1 MLSPPIEGERPAM
14 DRSETWKRRSVL
26 AMNTFGFTVMFAVW
40 VIFAIVGLQIRRE
53 LTLSET
59 EFAVLVAL
67 PVLTG
72 SLLRLPVGM
81 ATDWWG
87 GRPLFTGLLAFTA
100 VPLLL
105 LTVATAYWQ
114 YLVLGLFLGLAGT
127 SFAIGVAYTS
137 AWFPQRQQGTALGIF
152 GAGNTGASL
161 TKLLAPALMTAV
173 PAGGIAFVPAG
184 WRFVP
189 FVYALAVLVSAA
201 IYWRFTYTDHGHHKK
216 ASLGEMLSPLRQ
228 IRVWR
233 FSLYY
238 FLVFGGYVA
247 LSLWLPKYYMD
258 VYGLELRTAALLTAI
273 FVFPSGIIRAPG
285 GWLSDRFGA
294 RTVMYGVLGTCV
306 VVSFL
311 LMFPDVHL
319 SFHVPPRYAAEVGGK
334 LEVSLRVGPGLFTA
348 LVFVLGLAMGIGKA
362 AVYKHIP
369 HYFPDRV
376 GAVGGLVGVIGGLG
390 GFVMPILFGA
400 LAQRTG
406 LPTTTFMFLFV
417 VSLASL
423 VWMLLV
429 VHRIAR
435 EAAPRVAE
443 ELDRADR
450 LEVASAELAAGGEL
464 AFAEQLRRWQ
474 ERRRAAVAAGSE

>member
-1 MLSPPIEGERPAM
+1 MT
-14 DRSETWKRRSVL
+14 RSETWKRNSVL

-40 VIFAIVGLQIRRE
+40 VVFAIVGLQIRKE
-53 LTLSET
+53 LSLTET
-59 EFAVLVAL
+59 EFALLVAL

-81 ATDWWG
+81 ATDWYG
-87 GRPLFTGLLAFTA
+87 GRPLFTALLAFTA

-105 LTVATAYWQ
+105 LSAADRYWQ
-114 YLVLGLFLGLAGT
+114 YLVLGLLIGLAGT
-127 SFAIGVAYTS
+127 SFAVGIAYTS
-137 AWFPQRQQGTALGIF
+137 AWFPQRLQGTALGIF

-173 PAGGIAFVPAG
+173 PAGGVAFVPGG

-189 FVYALAVLVSAA
+189 FVYAIAVLVAA
-201 IYWRFTYTDHGHHKK
+201 AVYWTFTYTDHSHRKK
-216 ASLGEMLSPLRQ
+216 ASLGEMLAPLRHV
-228 IRVWR
+228 RVWR
-233 FSLYY
+233 FGLYY

-258 VYGLELRTAALLTAI
+258 VYGFDLRAAALLTAI

-306 VVSFL
+306 VTSAI
-311 LMFPDVHL
+311 LMVPDVRL
-319 SFHVPPRYAAEVGGK
+319 AFSVPARYAATAGAAQ
-334 LEVSLRVGPGLFTA
+334 LSLRIGPGLFTA

-362 AVYKHIP
+362 AVFKHIP

-406 LPTTTFMFLFV
+406 LPTTTFMFVFAL
-417 VSLASL
+417 SLASL
-423 VWMLLV
+423 VWMIV
-429 VHRIAR
+429 VIHQLTRA
-435 EAAPRVAE
+435 AAPRVAE
-443 ELDRADR
+443 EL
-450 LEVASAELAAGGEL
+450 ESGG
-464 AFAEQLRRWQ
+464 
-474 ERRRAAVAAGSE
+474 

>member
-1 MLSPPIEGERPAM
+1 ME
-14 DRSETWKRRSVL
+14 RSETWKRSSVL

-40 VIFAIVGLQIRRE
+40 VVFAIVGLQIRRE
-53 LTLSET
+53 LSLTDT

-87 GRPLFTGLLAFTA
+87 GRPLFTALLAFTA

-105 LTVATAYWQ
+105 LTAADRYWQ
-114 YLVLGLFLGLAGT
+114 YLVLGLFIGLSGT
-127 SFAIGVAYTS
+127 SFAIGIAYTS
-137 AWFPQRQQGTALGIF
+137 AWFPQKLQGTALGIF

-161 TKLLAPALMTAV
+161 TKLLAPGLMTVV
-173 PAGGIAFVPAG
+173 PAGGVAFVPGG

-189 FVYALAVLVSAA
+189 FVYAVAVLVAA
-201 IYWRFTYTDHGHHKK
+201 AVYWSFTYTDHAHRKK
-216 ASLGEMLSPLRQ
+216 ASLREMLAPLGHV
-228 IRVWR
+228 RVWR
-233 FSLYY
+233 FGLYY

-258 VYGLELRTAALLTAI
+258 VYGFDLRTAALLTAL

-306 VVSFL
+306 VTSFA
-311 LMFPDVHL
+311 LMFPDVQL
-319 SFHVPPRYAAEVGGK
+319 AFAVPAKYAAGGSTMH
-334 LEVSLRVGPGLFTA
+334 LSLRVGPALFTA

-390 GFVMPILFGA
+390 GFAMPILFGA
-400 LAQRTG
+400 LAQRTR
-406 LPTTTFMFLFV
+406 LPTTTFMFLFAL
-417 VSLASL
+417 SLASL
-423 VWMLLV
+423 VWMVIV
-429 VHRIAR
+429 VHQITR
-435 EAAPRVAE
+435 EAAPRIAE
-443 ELDRADR
+443 ELDSGER
-450 LEVASAELAAGGEL
+450 LAVAGAEMAAGGEL
-464 AFAEQLRRWQ
+464 VFAEHLRRWQ
-474 ERRRAAVAAGSE
+474 EARRAAVAAGSE